1 MEKLL
6 TSIGPLALLFLSLR
20 LFLDMIRS
28 EAGLKQSWSRHRL
41 GAFPGLFFAVLG
53 IGSAMAALILQPG
66 LDLREVV
73 AGRPLAVGLLL
84 LPLLLL
90 LWPLWSLL
98 GREWGRL
105 STDRR
110 LAILPEGQVWR
121 GVWVEVGSPTCT
133 NLVLTDR
140 GIALAVRGALGV
152 GCAPVAI
159 SWGEFTSFRISEEK
173 QHPVL
178 NVALLDGLVIRI
190 EGPVALPIAEQI
202 HAHRQQAAHAMHR
215 AMHCA

>member
-6 TSIGPLALLFLSLR
+6 SSLGPLALLFLSLR
-20 LFLDMIRS
+20 LFLDTMRS
-28 EAGLKQSWSRHRL
+28 QAGLKRSWSPYRL
-41 GAFPGLFFAVLG
+41 GEFVRLFL
-53 IGSAMAALILQPG
+53 AAAGVVGALLALSLQPA

-73 AGRPLAVGLLL
+73 AGRPVAVGLFL
-84 LPLLLL
+84 LPIFLL
-90 LWPLWSLL
+90 LWPLWGLL

-110 LAILPEGQVWR
+110 LSSLPEGQVWR
-121 GVWVEVGSPTCT
+121 GVWVEVGTPTYT
-133 NLVLTDR
+133 NLVLTER
-140 GIALAVRGALGV
+140 GIALAVRGALGL

-173 QHPVL
+173 HRPVL

-202 HAHRQQAAHAMHR
+202 HAHRQRALGSMHR

>member
-6 TSIGPLALLFLSLR
+6 LNLGPLALLFLSLR
-20 LFLDMIRS
+20 LGLDAVRA
-28 EAGLKQSWSRHRL
+28 EAGFQKSWSKYQLGESLRLLLASAGAAAAL
-41 GAFPGLFFAVLG
+41 GAMV
-53 IGSAMAALILQPG
+53 LQPS

-84 LPLLLL
+84 LPIFLL

-110 LAILPEGQVWR
+110 LSKLPEGEIWG
-121 GVWVEVGSPTCT
+121 GVWVEVGSPVYT

-140 GIALAVRGALGV
+140 GIALAVRGGLGL

-159 SWGEFTSFRISEEK
+159 SWGEFTSYRITEENL
-173 QHPVL
+173 HPVL

-190 EGPVALPIAEQI
+190 EGPVALPIAEQSC
-202 HAHRQQAAHAMHR
+202 AHRLQAAAAMHR
-215 AMHCA
+215 VMHCA

>member
-6 TSIGPLALLFLSLR
+6 TSLGPLALLFLSLR

-28 EAGLKQSWSRHRL
+28 EAGLKKDRSWRRL
-41 GAFPGLFFAVLG
+41 GELPGLFLAVLG
-53 IGSAMAALILQPG
+53 IGAAMVALFLQPG

-90 LWPLWSLL
+90 LWPLGSLL
-98 GREWGRL
+98 GREWSRL

-110 LAILPEGQVWR
+110 LAILPEGQIWR
-121 GVWVEVGSPTCT
+121 GVWVEVGAPTYT

-202 HAHRQQAAHAMHR
+202 HAHRQRSFQAMHR

>member
-6 TSIGPLALLFLSLR
+6 PSLGPLALLFLSLR
-20 LFLDMIRS
+20 LGLDAIRS
-28 EAGLKQSWSRHRL
+28 EAGFKKAWSKYKMGEALRL
-41 GAFPGLFFAVLG
+41 LLALAG
-53 IGSAMAALILQPG
+53 IGAAMVALLLQPS

-84 LPLLLL
+84 LPLFLL

-98 GREWGRL
+98 GREWSRL

-110 LAILPEGQVWR
+110 LSKLPEGEIWL
-121 GVWVEVGSPTCT
+121 GVWVEVGAPTYT

-140 GIALAVRGALGV
+140 GIALAVRGALGL

-159 SWGEFTSFRISEEK
+159 SWGEFTSYRVSEEK

-202 HAHRQQAAHAMHR
+202 RAHRQQAAAAMHR
-215 AMHCA
+215 VMHCA

>member
-6 TSIGPLALLFLSLR
+6 PSLGPLALLFLSLR
-20 LFLDMIRS
+20 LFLDAMRS
-28 EAGLKQSWSRHRL
+28 EAGLKKAWSRYQLGEFSRL
-41 GAFPGLFFAVLG
+41 FLAVAG
-53 IGSAMAALILQPG
+53 MATALTALALQPG
-66 LDLREVV
+66 LDLHEVV
-73 AGRPLAVGLLL
+73 AGRPMAVGLLL
-84 LPLLLL
+84 LPLFLL
-90 LWPLWSLL
+90 LWPLWGLL
-98 GREWGRL
+98 GREWSRL
-105 STDRR
+105 SVDRR
-110 LAILPEGQVWR
+110 LALLPEGQVWR
-121 GVWVEVGSPTCT
+121 GVWVEVGAPTYT

-140 GIALAVRGALGV
+140 GIALAVRGALGL

-202 HAHRQQAAHAMHR
+202 HAHRQRALVSMHR